1 MKVKNKNLILASIV
15 LILILGTI
23 GVTVGSVSLSPIHV
37 WKILVNKSLNKN
49 IFSIDWKKSTEM
61 IVWNL
66 RVPRV
71 ILALLAG
78 AGLSLVGILMQALTK
93 NSLASPYILGISSG
107 ASTGAVISIVLGGLW
122 GINFSP
128 GIGAFI
134 FGTLTAFLVFYI
146 AGNGGYSS
154 TKLVL
159 IGVAVSSLFSGITTF
174 LVTTAKNEAQLRGV
188 MFWISGSL
196 AGARWENLGILFFV
210 LLTSVIFISLK
221 YRELNILIAGD
232 ELAENLGV
240 DVRKLRFF
248 IVIISTFLTGFIV
261 SATGVIGFVGLVVP
275 HICRGLVGS
284 NHKRLTPSAIL
295 LGAIFL
301 LGTDTL
307 TRALFKTQEI
317 PIGVITSI
325 LGAPFFMNMLR
336 KNNYNFGG

>member
-1 MKVKNKNLILASIV
+1 MKVKDRNIIIIS
-15 LILILGTI
+15 LILIIVLGTI
-23 GVTVGSVSLSPIHV
+23 AVTIGSVSLSSIHV
-37 WKILVNKSLNKN
+37 WKILVNKLSNKD
-49 IFSIDWKKSTEM
+49 IFSIEWKKSTEM

-71 ILALLAG
+71 ILALLGG

-107 ASTGAVISIVLGGLW
+107 ASTGAVISIVLGSLL
-122 GINFSP
+122 GISFSP
-128 GIGAFI
+128 GVGAFV
-134 FGTLTAFLVFYI
+134 FGTFTAFLVFYL

-159 IGVAVSSLFSGITTF
+159 IGVAVSSLFSGVTTF
-174 LVTTAKNEAQLRGV
+174 LVTTAKNESQLRGA

-196 AGARWENLGILFFV
+196 AGARWEGLMTLFLV
-210 LLTSVIFISLK
+210 LLISIILVIFK

-232 ELAENLGV
+232 ELAETLGV
-240 DVRKLRFF
+240 DIKKLRFF

-261 SATGVIGFVGLVVP
+261 SATGVIGFVGLVIP

-284 NHKRLTPSAIL
+284 NHKRLIPCAIL
-295 LGAIFL
+295 LGALFL

-307 TRALFKTQEI
+307 TRMIFKTQEI
-317 PIGVITSI
+317 PIGVITSM
-325 LGAPFFMNMLR
+325 LGAPFFMSMLR
-336 KNNYNFGG
+336 KNSYNFGG